1 MPPATKTPVKPT
13 VAAPERSL
21 HQRMEALQRANE
33 IRTRRAQ
40 LKRDLKAGRQSI
52 HDLLLEPPE
61 FVETAKVFDMLL
73 AVPKYGRVKVN
84 KVLQQCRISPSKTIG
99 GLSQRQRTELV
110 SMLRQVVP
118 RVFVITGPSGVG
130 KGTLIRTLLERVPE
144 LELSVSAT
152 TRKPR
157 LGETQGVDYHFLDDA
172 EFDRRVGDG
181 EFVEHAGYSGRRYG
195 TLRSDLE
202 QRLARGAP
210 VVLEIEVQGARQV
223 AETMPEADPDLRR
236 AAVRGGAADAADR
249 ARHRLAGGR
258 RAGGSRRRAEELRAR
273 REFPHVVRQRPAGRR
288 GGRSGGGRPRGARIW
303 CDESDG
309 GTLLISPRVDRL
321 LQHVDSPYA
330 SVIVAAKRA
339 RQINSYYHNLGEGTF
354 EEFPPPM
361 VDTGSKNYLTIAL
374 EEVASGKIKYRYRG

>member
-1 MPPATKTPVKPT
+1 VPLGLYSQQTDVDSPPMPPATKTPTKPT

-21 HQRMEALQRANE
+21 VQRMEALQRANE

-40 LKRDLKAGRQSI
+40 LKRDLKGGRMSI

-61 FVETAKVFDMLL
+61 YVETAKVFDMLL

-110 SMLRQVVP
+110 SMLRGECAKRTVTRGRSPRVVVKARGRMPPGADLP

-152 TRKPR
+152 TRRPR
-157 LGETQGVDYHFLDDA
+157 LGETHGVDYHFLDDD
-172 EFDRRVGDG
+172 EFERRVRDG
-181 EFVEHAGYSGRRYG
+181 EFVEHAAYSGRRYG
-195 TLRSDLE
+195 TLRSDLV

-223 AETMPEADPDLRR
+223 AETMPEAERIFIAPPSDEALRNR
-236 AAVRGGAADAADR
+236 LIGRGTDSPEDVEE
-249 ARHRLAGGR
+249 RLATAR
-258 RAGGSRRRAEELRAR
+258 EEMAAR
-273 REFPHVVRQRPAGRR
+273 KEFPHVV
-288 GGRSGGGRPRGARIW
+288 
-303 CDESDG
+303 
-309 GTLLISPRVDRL
+309 VNDRL
-321 LQHVDSPYA
+321 DDAV
-330 SVIVAAKRA
+330 
-339 RQINSYYHNLGEGTF
+339 T
-354 EEFPPPM
+354 
-361 VDTGSKNYLTIAL
+361 AL
-374 EEVASGKIKYRYRG
+374 EELVRSALASDATKPTEDPS